1 MHTSHSWLKR
11 TCTKRAMIACVALSM
26 VGGNAYATAA
36 ETNSPDFTAAEVN
49 SEPTSAQEAQLA
61 DDLEVLF
68 TEYIPQKDGVFT
80 VNEQAV
86 IRDGY
91 ADSMGDFHAVARA
104 FNSPNPGHPQAGS
117 KTPVMVQTYDANSYA
132 KCVLWSALGI
142 PATAFT
148 SGTWSAIVTGIK
160 AFNWKLTASTIVRAL
175 GPAFVNGAG
184 KAIGGPATIA
194 AALAA
199 SAGLCAFQQ

>member
-1 MHTSHSWLKR
+1 
-11 TCTKRAMIACVALSM
+11 
-26 VGGNAYATAA
+26 
-36 ETNSPDFTAAEVN
+36 
-49 SEPTSAQEAQLA
+49 
-61 DDLEVLF
+61 
-68 TEYIPQKDGVFT
+68 
-80 VNEQAV
+80 
-86 IRDGY
+86 
-91 ADSMGDFHAVARA
+91 
-104 FNSPNPGHPQAGS
+104 
-117 KTPVMVQTYDANSYA
+117 MVQTYDANSYA

-160 AFNWKLTASTIVRAL
+160 AFNWKLTASTTVRAL